1 MISSDRIDMAST
13 RSHSLIL
20 ALAVIMISL
29 CSESKAQ
36 NKYPDWFLHS
46 QQYPELIIGYSTAKV
61 LSAEEDAIWR
71 YSFLQKGFLSG
82 TASYFNHD
90 DKWEKAYIT
99 EALIPL
105 LRQGQLTKLAQ
116 IPTSMYAGGEE
127 ITIFGMADDASN
139 KINKFHLEYVDNSP
153 PKWVGKGPLF
163 RKGDY
168 YYGVGQYVLKGNEND
183 AWRTAE
189 ERALVELASA
199 IGIDIS
205 NTFSNKKTIQKNKS
219 SLLESESINITT
231 YTFDHEFT
239 DAQVIERWIDYP
251 EKNSNL
257 NAYAYVLVKIN
268 SKNIKH
274 NLSRGK

>member
-20 ALAVIMISL
+20 ALAVIMLSFY
-29 CSESKAQ
+29 SETKAQ
-36 NKYPDWFLHS
+36 NQYPDWFLHS

-71 YSFLQKGFLSG
+71 YSFLKKGFLSG
-82 TASYFNHD
+82 TASYFNHE
-90 DKWEKAYIT
+90 DKWEKDYIT

-105 LRQGQLTKLAQ
+105 LREGQLTKLAQ

-127 ITIFGMADDASN
+127 IVLFGMADDAASE
-139 KINKFHLEYVDNSP
+139 INKFKLENVDKSP
-153 PKWVGKGPLF
+153 PKWVGKGPFF
-163 RKGDY
+163 RNGEY

-205 NTFSNKKTIQKNKS
+205 NTFSKKKSIQQNKS
-219 SLLESESINITT
+219 TLLESESINITT

-251 EKNSNL
+251 EKNPNL

-268 SKNIKH
+268 SNNIKH